1 MAGVHYRVDTA
12 DVMKALRNL
21 SERDAPFVT
30 AYALTKTA
38 QDIKAEEIDTMKT
51 VFDRPTRFTL
61 NALYVKP
68 ATKTDLVAEVYF
80 KDGFGSVPAW
90 RYLGPQVAGGA
101 RVHKSHELRLIRAG
115 LMQPGE
121 YVLPGAGIKLDAFGN
136 ISGGTITRILSQL
149 GAAEQQAGYQ
159 ANQTAKSRAR
169 AKKKNVGRYFVLRPG
184 AGGRA
189 DRNVAP
195 GVYFRA
201 GAREIVPV
209 MMFVKAPRYQK
220 RFPFYERAQAVFQRK
235 LVRRAREGWDRFV
248 GAKLKKAA

>member
-1 MAGVHYRVDTA
+1 MVAVRYRVETS
-12 DVMKALRNL
+12 DVIKALRNL
-21 SERDAPFVT
+21 AERDAPIVT

-38 QDIKAEEIDTMKT
+38 QDIKAEEVDTMKA

-90 RYLGPQVAGGA
+90 RYLGPQVEGGA
-101 RVHKSHELRLIRAG
+101 RVHKSFERALIRSGIMA
-115 LMQPGE
+115 QSEFAVPGS
-121 YVLPGAGIKLDAFGN
+121 GAKLDSSGN

-149 GAAEQQAGYQ
+149 GAAEQSSGYK

-189 DRNVAP
+189 GRNVAP
-195 GVYFRA
+195 GIYYRA
-201 GAREIVPV
+201 DLREMVPV
-209 MMFVKAPRYQK
+209 IMFVKPPRYQK
-220 RFPFYERAQAVFQRK
+220 RFPFYERAQAVFQQK
-235 LVRRAREGWDRFV
+235 LVPRAREGWDRFV
-248 GAKLKKAA
+248 GSKLKRAA